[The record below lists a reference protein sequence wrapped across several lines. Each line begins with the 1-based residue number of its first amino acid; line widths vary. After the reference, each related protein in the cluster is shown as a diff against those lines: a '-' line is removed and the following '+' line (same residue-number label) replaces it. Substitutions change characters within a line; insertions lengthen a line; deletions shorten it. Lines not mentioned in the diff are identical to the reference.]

1 MDEGEQLPKLQPTK
15 HNLKTIKLKLINA
28 ALKLFLHEL
37 HPYIRL
43 NKEIYSSAIAVT
55 KALNIKII
63 KGSLIGRKIHI

>member
-43 NKEIYSSAIAVT
+43 NKEIY
-55 KALNIKII
+55 
-63 KGSLIGRKIHI
+63 